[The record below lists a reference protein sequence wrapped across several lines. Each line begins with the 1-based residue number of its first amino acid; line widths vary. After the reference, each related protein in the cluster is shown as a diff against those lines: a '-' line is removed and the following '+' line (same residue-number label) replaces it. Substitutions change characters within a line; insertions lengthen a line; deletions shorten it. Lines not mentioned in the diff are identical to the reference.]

1 MKKGRKK
8 WRKIEAKIGKG
19 EGSVESRLD
28 STKGC
33 NRAIPRI
40 WATQKMAIFKG
51 ESIAYEAHI
60 ETALDWE

>member
-1 MKKGRKK
+1 MQKAL
-8 WRKIEAKIGKG
+8 KIIAFCEFQW
-19 EGSVESRLD
+19 
-28 STKGC
+28 GC

-51 ESIAYEAHI
+51 KSIAYEAHI